1 MQLQLTADD
10 DADEEDG
17 ERDAPSVTGSM
28 GSAFG
33 GKSELFYNQFELY
46 SREQKVTQIILLK
59 DAIYRIKSTF
69 NKEFDEVLK
78 KKELEL
84 SKVLESLRL
93 IVLLLIYNL
102 KRICYRSSIGN
113 YNFITTFGEE
123 GRVIIVC
130 TP

>member
-1 MQLQLTADD
+1 MQTVVFYCKRRPVRFMCFRSQLAADD

-17 ERDAPSVTGSM
+17 DHDAPSITGSM

-78 KKELEL
+78 KKEQEL
-84 SKVLESLRL
+84 SKVRYE
-93 IVLLLIYNL
+93 I
-102 KRICYRSSIGN
+102 
-113 YNFITTFGEE
+113 
-123 GRVIIVC
+123 
-130 TP
+130 